1 MEYSPGLR
9 GVIAGETKI
18 STVGMEGTS
27 LRYRGY
33 DAIKLTE
40 THTYEDV
47 ASLIISD
54 DLNGSEFTTFFKQY
68 YTESN
73 GDNDVN
79 NLFKQIKS
87 RLHPMDVIRTIVS
100 YIGESD
106 KKSDLELTTQISA
119 AVAYVIASYNE
130 NDTSELD
137 DKYTVASSMLSNNA
151 SSDQL
156 QALDD
161 ILILYAEHGFNASTF
176 ATRVTGSTRSDLTSS
191 IVSGIGTL
199 KGELHGGANER
210 AVELINSFKD
220 VDDAT
225 SGVMKMLEEKKKI
238 MGFGHGVY
246 KIQDPRS
253 PVVKSWVEKLISDD
267 DAKLR
272 YEIAQ
277 KIDEIMDKEKKLF
290 PNVDFYGGLL
300 LSELDFDVNLF
311 TPIFVAGRS
320 VGWAAH
326 YFEQRADDTL
336 IRPAAK
342 YIGVEE
348 RD

>member
-40 THTYEDV
+40 THTYEDA

-54 DLNGSEFTTFFKQY
+54 DLDGSEFTKNFIKY
-68 YTESN
+68 YGELT
-73 GDNDVN
+73 NDKDIN
-79 NLFKQIKS
+79 KLFVEIKS
-87 RLHPMDVIRTIVS
+87 RLHPMDVIRTVVS
-100 YIGESD
+100 YIGDSD
-106 KKSDLELTTQISA
+106 KNSDLESTTKILA
-119 AVAYVIASYNE
+119 AVSYVIASYND

-137 DKYTVASSMLSNNA
+137 QEYTVASSMLSNKV
-151 SSDQL
+151 STDEL

-176 ATRVTGSTRSDLTSS
+176 ATRVTASTRSDLTSS

-220 VDDAT
+220 INDAET
-225 SGVMKMLEEKKKI
+225 GVLKMLEEKKKI

-253 PVVKSWVEKLISDD
+253 PVVKRWVEKLVSDD
-267 DAKLR
+267 DSKLR
-272 YEIAQ
+272 FEIAK

>member
-68 YTESN
+68 YTELD

-106 KKSDLELTTQISA
+106 KISDLELTTQISA

-272 YEIAQ
+272 FEIAK

-326 YFEQRADDTL
+326 YLSL
-336 IRPAAK
+336 IH
-342 YIGVEE
+342 I
-348 RD
+348 

>member
-1 MEYSPGLR
+1 MNIIVLQHIKIEDPGYIKDLMLAD
-9 GVIAGETKI
+9 GF
-18 STVGMEGTS
+18 
-27 LRYRGY
+27 
-33 DAIKLTE
+33 KLTTIE
-40 THTYEDV
+40 LDEGEKIPY
-47 ASLIISD
+47 
-54 DLNGSEFTTFFKQY
+54 DLSKFDGMFCM
-68 YTESN
+68 
-73 GDNDVN
+73 GG
-79 NLFKQIKS
+79 
-87 RLHPMDVIRTIVS
+87 PMDT
-100 YIGESD
+100 YME
-106 KKSDLELTTQISA
+106 
-119 AVAYVIASYNE
+119 NE
-130 NDTSELD
+130 
-137 DKYTVASSMLSNNA
+137 YPW
-151 SSDQL
+151 
-156 QALDD
+156 
-161 ILILYAEHGFNASTF
+161 LI
-176 ATRVTGSTRSDLTSS
+176 
-191 IVSGIGTL
+191 
-199 KGELHGGANER
+199 
-210 AVELINSFKD
+210 
-220 VDDAT
+220 
-225 SGVMKMLEEKKKI
+225 EEKKKI

-272 YEIAQ
+272 FEIAK

>member
-1 MEYSPGLR
+1 MSVLVDKNTRLICQGFT
-9 GVIAGETKI
+9 G
-18 STVGMEGTS
+18 SHGTFHS
-27 LRYRGY
+27 EQ
-33 DAIKLTE
+33 AIKYGTNLVGGVTPKKGGQKHLDLPVFNTVE
-40 THTYEDV
+40 EAEKGIY
-47 ASLIISD
+47 SL
-54 DLNGSEFTTFFKQY
+54 
-68 YTESN
+68 
-73 GDNDVN
+73 
-79 NLFKQIKS
+79 
-87 RLHPMDVIRTIVS
+87 
-100 YIGESD
+100 
-106 KKSDLELTTQISA
+106 
-119 AVAYVIASYNE
+119 
-130 NDTSELD
+130 LD
-137 DKYTVASSMLSNNA
+137 
-151 SSDQL
+151 
-156 QALDD
+156 
-161 ILILYAEHGFNASTF
+161 
-176 ATRVTGSTRSDLTSS
+176 
-191 IVSGIGTL
+191 
-199 KGELHGGANER
+199 
-210 AVELINSFKD
+210 
-220 VDDAT
+220 
-225 SGVMKMLEEKKKI
+225 EKKKI

-272 YEIAQ
+272 FEIAK

>member
-9 GVIAGETKI
+9 GVIAGETRI

-47 ASLIISD
+47 ASLIIND
-54 DLNGSEFTTFFKQY
+54 DLNGSDFTTFFKQY
-68 YTESN
+68 YAELD

-272 YEIAQ
+272 YEIAK

-326 YFEQRADDTL
+326 YFGQRADDTL